1 MNKIYFYG
9 GAFNPMTV
17 SHLKII
23 ENIFQE
29 MSKDDLLVIG
39 ITDHDYKIFEFDYS
53 LRFSIVFENLNAI
66 KDKKNFKILKQNQR
80 TWKFLNDN
88 FKNNKIKLVIGQDEY
103 EDLKAGK
110 WHYYN
115 EILNTYEIIMIP
127 RTDGISS
134 SKVREL
140 IKEKDFK
147 QLKIY
152 ISKNTFEILN
162 DEGFI
167 Q

>member
-9 GAFNPMTV
+9 GAFNPMTL

-23 ENIFQE
+23 KNIFQE

-39 ITDHDYKIFEFDYS
+39 ITDHDYKTFEFDYS

-88 FKNNKIKLVIGQDEY
+88 FKNDRIKLVIGQDEY

-115 EILNTYEIIMIP
+115 E
-127 RTDGISS
+127 
-134 SKVREL
+134 
-140 IKEKDFK
+140 
-147 QLKIY
+147 Y
-152 ISKNTFEILN
+152 I
-162 DEGFI
+162 
-167 Q
+167 